1 MIQKYLA
8 IAGAFALSVLGLLF
22 YKQKSDHLS
31 EDNDRLSG
39 DLESIGNQIG
49 SDSKRRKQ
57 TDEAL
62 RKADEHTATP
72 ESINDIL
79 RDNR

>member
-8 IAGAFALSVLGLLF
+8 IAGAFALSILGLF
-22 YKQKSDHLS
+22 YYKQKSDHLN
-31 EDNDRLSG
+31 EDNKRLNG
-39 DLESIGNQIG
+39 DLNSINEQID
-49 SDSKRRKQ
+49 SDIQRREE

-62 RKADEHTATP
+62 QKAKDSVATP

-79 RDNR
+79 RDNG